1 MANVLIYHKIS
12 EDHLEHLKERFPDFN
27 FFACTNKDEMEKHI
41 ENADVLVSFR
51 CTDKMLNRANKLKW
65 VQALSAGVDS
75 FPLDE
80 IKKRGIIL
88 TNGKGI
94 HKIHMSEY
102 AIGAMIMLARSFHLM
117 YRNQMNNKWDKKIQ
131 NGEIYGSTL
140 GILGLGSIGKEIAK
154 KAEFMGMR
162 IIGVKGNPS
171 FTEHVE
177 KVYSSDDMAEVFKL
191 SDYIINLL
199 PSTAQTD
206 KVIDNKYFSVMKPGA
221 CFINMGRGRT
231 VNEEDFIEALK
242 SGKIRAAVSDV
253 FYTEPLPED
262 SALWDLENIFITP
275 HICGESDKYF
285 DRALEIID
293 NNLMAFKGEG
303 DYINL
308 VNIDK
313 GY

>member
-1 MANVLIYHKIS
+1 MGNILIYHKIS
-12 EDHLEHLKERFPDFN
+12 EHHLEHLKEKFPDFN
-27 FFACTNKDEMEKHI
+27 FIACTSIGEMEKHI
-41 ENADVLVSFR
+41 ENAEVLVSFK
-51 CTDKMLNRANKLKW
+51 CTDEMLDRGNKLQW

-88 TNGKGI
+88 TNGRGI

-102 AIGAMIMLARSFHLM
+102 AIGAMIMLARSFYLM
-117 YRNQMNNKWDKKIQ
+117 YRNQINKKWDRKIQ

-154 KAEFMGMR
+154 KAEFMGMKV
-162 IIGVKGNPS
+162 IGVKENPS

-177 KVYSSDDMAEVFKL
+177 KVYTSADMAEVFKL

-206 KVIDNKYFSVMKPGA
+206 KIIDNKYFNIMKPGA

-231 VNEEDFIEALK
+231 VNEQDFIEALK
-242 SGKIRAAVSDV
+242 SGKMRAAISDV
-253 FYTEPLPED
+253 FYAEPLPED
-262 SALWDLENIFITP
+262 SPLWDLDNIFITP